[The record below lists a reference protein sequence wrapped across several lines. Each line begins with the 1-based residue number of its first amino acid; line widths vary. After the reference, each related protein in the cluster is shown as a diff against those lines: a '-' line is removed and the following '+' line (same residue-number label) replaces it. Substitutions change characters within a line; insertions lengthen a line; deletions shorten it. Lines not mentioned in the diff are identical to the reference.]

1 MLRLQR
7 PNSKTATPVQK
18 RRRLS
23 FPFIIFFLWKQSR
36 PPAKKTPTDNPQA
49 HGNSHDFHHR
59 CKKRRRER
67 GEDQKNRETKRR
79 EKQKQKKRHKRRGNE
94 QKQNKGEGAR
104 ATSDFA
110 SSPLAQV

>member
-23 FPFIIFFLWKQSR
+23 FTFIIFFLWKQSR

-59 CKKRRRER
+59 CKKKEKRKGRRP
-67 GEDQKNRETKRR
+67 
-79 EKQKQKKRHKRRGNE
+79 EKQRDQKKRETETRKKKR
-94 QKQNKGEGAR
+94 
-104 ATSDFA
+104 
-110 SSPLAQV
+110 

>member
-59 CKKRRRER
+59 CKKKEKRKGRRP
-67 GEDQKNRETKRR
+67 
-79 EKQKQKKRHKRRGNE
+79 EKQRDQKKRETETKKKKR
-94 QKQNKGEGAR
+94 
-104 ATSDFA
+104 
-110 SSPLAQV
+110 